1 MLLLVEFWFNNFHP
15 RAVVLELK
23 VDQVEKAKPFVD
35 LNGNGNVFKV
45 FSDDWQEEL
54 HLLQKS

>member
-1 MLLLVEFWFNNFHP
+1 
-15 RAVVLELK
+15 VLELK
-23 VDQVEKAKPFVD
+23 VDQVEEAKPFVD

-54 HLLQKS
+54 HLLQQF